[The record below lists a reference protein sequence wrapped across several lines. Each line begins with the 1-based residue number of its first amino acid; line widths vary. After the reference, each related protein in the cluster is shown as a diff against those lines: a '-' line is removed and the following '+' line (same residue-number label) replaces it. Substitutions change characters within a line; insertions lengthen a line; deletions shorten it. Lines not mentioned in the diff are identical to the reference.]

1 MGPIF
6 IEKVAEKWNLWVHK
20 QYTMC
25 IDGLKNKKV
34 KLCGYCV
41 IEQYMN
47 SSRSLTNACKK
58 KKKEKRKRQTP
69 NAQSKL
75 SLNNLKL

>member
-47 SSRSLTNACKK
+47 SSRSLTNACIKK
-58 KKKEKRKRQTP
+58 RRKNANAKHQTRNP
-69 NAQSKL
+69 NSAL
-75 SLNNLKL
+75 IT